1 MAKTKTPKTSMSSF
15 GAYKSSLFDHSTEEE
30 PKSSEEPFEK
40 QIVAPEPSIPVELP
54 KFEPPKREARRQT
67 GILKTFMVDPDTLTD
82 LEDIRYEHRLQY
94 KEILQMAVA
103 LLKKQLAKKK

>member
-1 MAKTKTPKTSMSSF
+1 
-15 GAYKSSLFDHSTEEE
+15 
-30 PKSSEEPFEK
+30 
-40 QIVAPEPSIPVELP
+40 
-54 KFEPPKREARRQT
+54 
-67 GILKTFMVDPDTLTD
+67 VDPDTLTD